1 MENAQI
7 VASMGE
13 CRGVWATVVRGGAGS
28 GRGGERVRLDTPLP
42 SADSFLLM
50 ILFQGE
56 GYQA

>member
-7 VASMGE
+7 VASIVE
-13 CRGVWATVVRGGAGS
+13 NRGAGNCCEGWGRS
-28 GRGGERVRLDTPLP
+28 GRGGERVRLDPPVP